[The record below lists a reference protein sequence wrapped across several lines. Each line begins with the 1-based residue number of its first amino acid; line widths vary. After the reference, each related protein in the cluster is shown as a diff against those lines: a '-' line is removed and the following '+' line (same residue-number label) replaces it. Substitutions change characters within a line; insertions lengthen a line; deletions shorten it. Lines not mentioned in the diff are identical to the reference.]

1 MNKSQGLISVL
12 VTGASGYIGRLVV
25 KALAEDSRDLGAI
38 VATDIR
44 PLNENNRLQNVI
56 YETSDVRSPDLAEIM
71 RAHATNTI
79 VHLAAVV
86 TPGKN
91 SNRDLEYSVDV
102 LGTENVLDCAL
113 TTGASRLIYTSSGA
127 AYGYYADNPDWLDE
141 TDTIRGNPEFAYSD
155 HKRLVEQMLARW
167 RKDHPE
173 LAQLIFRPGTVLG
186 ATTRNQITD
195 LFDAKL
201 LIGLSGVA
209 SPFVLIWDMDVVG
222 AIIKGLFDNQTGIY
236 NLAGDGTLTMRQMAA
251 MMGKPYL
258 PLPPSLV
265 SVALRVLK
273 KLGFTRYG
281 SEQVNFLR
289 YRPILSNR
297 RLKREMGYTPAKTS
311 REVFEYFLE
320 ARSSGR

>member
-1 MNKSQGLISVL
+1 MKESQGLISVL
-12 VTGASGYIGRLVV
+12 VTGASGYIGQLVI
-25 KALAEDSRDLGAI
+25 KALTEYSRDLGAI

-44 PLNENNRLQNVI
+44 PPGENNRLQNVI

-79 VHLAAVV
+79 IHLAAMV

-102 LGTENVLDCAL
+102 LGTENVLECAL
-113 TTGASRLIYTSSGA
+113 AAGASRLIYTSSGA
-127 AYGYYADNPDWLDE
+127 AYGYYADNPDWLNE

-155 HKRLVEQMLARW
+155 HKRLVEQMLAQW

-201 LIGLSGVA
+201 LIGVSGVA

-236 NLAGDGTLTMRQMAA
+236 NLAGDGTLTMRQMAT

-258 PLPPSLV
+258 PLPPSLL

-297 RLKREMGYTPAKTS
+297 RLKLEMGYTPAKTS

-320 ARSSGR
+320 ARASGK